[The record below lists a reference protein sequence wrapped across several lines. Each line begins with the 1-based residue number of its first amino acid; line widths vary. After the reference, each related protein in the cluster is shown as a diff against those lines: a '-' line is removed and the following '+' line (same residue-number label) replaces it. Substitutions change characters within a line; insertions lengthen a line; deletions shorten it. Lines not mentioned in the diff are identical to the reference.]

1 MTTAPEVGTSKD
13 RNVAAGEVVELPR
26 AVPGARR
33 EIDHATVTFIKRERG
48 LYRDAV
54 RRFFRNRLAIAGLT
68 LVIVLV
74 ILSVFADD
82 WFLAIF
88 QGREPEPLLAK
99 YHYNDVFVGPTGAFP
114 SKEWWMGTDLAGRD
128 FYSRI
133 VYGARVSLSIGLLA
147 QLVAFSIGIPLGA
160 LAGWRGGRIDF
171 VVMRVVDVMSAIP
184 VLLFAFLIMARL
196 GPGYWNVMLAI
207 GITSW
212 IAICRLTRAQFLTLR
227 EKEFVEAALSY
238 GAGGWRIVRYHLLPN
253 SLAPIIVALTLGIP
267 IAIFAE
273 AALSFLGVGINPP
286 TPSWGQM
293 LSRDGLANIN
303 FYWHLALFPA
313 LMIAITMLGFTLM
326 GDGLRDALDP
336 YMLKG

>member
-1 MTTAPEVGTSKD
+1 MTTAFEVQSEKEADAAVGTPAELE
-13 RNVAAGEVVELPR
+13 RVA
-26 AVPGARR
+26 PGARR
-33 EIDHATVTFIKRERG
+33 EIDHAEVTFIKRERG
-48 LYRDAV
+48 LFRDAM
-54 RRFFRNRLAIAGLT
+54 RRFFKNKLAIAGLI
-68 LVIVLV
+68 LVV
-74 ILSVFADD
+74 ILIIMAVFADD
-82 WFLAIF
+82 WFLAIP
-88 QGREPEPLLAK
+88 QGREAEPLLAK
-99 YHYNDVFVGPTGAFP
+99 YHYNDAFVGPAGAFP
-114 SKEWWMGTDLAGRD
+114 SREWWMGTDLAGRD

-171 VVMRVVDVMSAIP
+171 GVMRLVDVMSAIP

-227 EKEFVEAALSY
+227 EKEFVEAAQSY

-286 TPSWGQM
+286 MPSWGQM

-303 FYWHLALFPA
+303 FFWHLALFPA

-336 YMLKG
+336 HMLKG